1 MVNWQPLLEGS
12 VDGLSLAVG
21 GVCVGDPVRA
31 LPYKDIT
38 QVIPSTP
45 KVRRKGGLDAASG
58 AGDDEPKGAVTQ
70 ESPLEEV
77 RNRGGH
83 IHFHGGAV
91 ACEVA
96 DGLIRKM
103 WIRGPLL
110 SGLPFTAQ
118 ADIERV
124 LGPAR
129 GIERKFGHVL
139 HHYPE
144 RSFSVGWHARE
155 DRLDHMILG
164 AVDWVATLF
173 GAKEVLREWIA
184 AAHAGLDPDWKE
196 PTDRATSQWVR
207 YARVMALLRAF
218 ELSSPRDFA
227 EGNFLERKPM
237 SAYPIASRVLREV
250 QRMSGLSN
258 PDSDVL
264 GRLFWWLLIYR
275 VQAEKLLQI
284 NEGWLVAGHLGIF
297 TALQVTGDAN
307 EGVAASLEEIEA
319 LLIDMIDPS
328 GKQVTEREMIERWG
342 WPDVDLEQ
350 LLMDEL

>member
-1 MVNWQPLLEGS
+1 MVDWQPLLEGS
-12 VDGLSLAVG
+12 VDGRSLAVG

-38 QVIPSTP
+38 KVMPSTP
-45 KVRRKGGLDAASG
+45 KVRRKRGQDAASG
-58 AGDDEPKGAVTQ
+58 AGDDEPKGAATQ

-83 IHFHGGAV
+83 IHFHGGTV

-103 WIRGPLL
+103 WVRGPFL
-110 SGLPFTAQ
+110 SGLPFTEQ

-129 GIERKFGHVL
+129 GIERKFGDVL

-144 RSFSVGWHARE
+144 RSFSVGWYAQE
-155 DRLDHMILG
+155 NRLNYMILG
-164 AVDWVATLF
+164 AVDWVPPLF
-173 GAKEVLREWIA
+173 GARQVLQEWVA
-184 AAHAGLDPDWKE
+184 AAYAGLDPGWEE

-218 ELSSPRDFA
+218 DLGSPRDFA
-227 EGNFLERKPM
+227 KGDFLERKPM
-237 SAYPIASRVLREV
+237 SAYPIAAQVLREV
-250 QRMSGLSN
+250 QRMSGI
-258 PDSDVL
+258 PDSDLDVL

-284 NEGWLVAGHLGIF
+284 NSGWLSAGHLGIF
-297 TALQVTGDAN
+297 TALQVTGDAS
-307 EGVAASLEEIEA
+307 EGVTASLKEIEA
-319 LLIDMIDPS
+319 LLVEMIDPS
-328 GKQVTEREMIERWG
+328 GKQVTEREMIGRWG

-350 LLMDEL
+350 LLVDEV